1 MPSDTSTSTDPS
13 DRADSPDSPDPSD
26 SPGPTRRTDGGRGTD
41 EPLTEADVERITRRV
56 VREEIEEYD
65 RRSGSIW
72 TILAGVVVGL
82 FVLLPASSLFLSSL
96 ADAGVPVP
104 VVAGLGLLA
113 AAALVAYAWRLP
125 PFD

>member
-13 DRADSPDSPDPSD
+13 DRTDVADSPD

-41 EPLTEADVERITRRV
+41 DSLTEADVERITRRV

-113 AAALVAYAWRLP
+113 AAALVAYGWRLP
-125 PFD
+125 PFR